1 MPLFIFANPQIPL
14 HILTYVNKDDKMNP
28 SNKSKEEK
36 KAGSSMKEK
45 WKAVVIWAQKRK
57 IPLLSVAVM
66 LSFAINFIATPTE
79 EEPKEVSYQTFS
91 KMVMNNKVE
100 GVEIDLGSPTF
111 DFTGTNEKT
120 YTTDN
125 PKDEDFKKDLLEAGI
140 KVEEVDA
147 KSSDMMVTVFGGIF
161 QIVLIV
167 VVFKVLMGSVSNSKN
182 MKRTETSTGVPGI
195 DFASVAGNEEAKEE
209 MFFLVDFLKNPE
221 KYQDKGAVLP
231 KGTLLYGPP
240 GTGKTLLAKAIAGEA
255 GVPFIST
262 NGSDFMEMYVGLG
275 AKRVRTLFEDARKK
289 APCIIFI
296 DEIDS
301 IGGARGQDV
310 HSENIQTI
318 NALLN
323 ELDGFSGSEGVVVI
337 GATNRIQDLDPA
349 LVRPGRFDKHIAINP
364 PDQKD
369 RVAILKVHSENKTLA
384 SDVNLQELSKLTI
397 GFAGADLSA
406 LLNEATILSVT
417 RGHDEI
423 SYADINDAYL
433 KTVMKGHEK
442 KNQADRKKDE
452 LELVAWHEA
461 GHALTAKLL
470 AKSEVPKVTITSFT
484 SGAGGV
490 TFITPSGNPLP
501 SKAYMENRVKT
512 LYAGRI
518 AEYLLLGDENQ
529 VTSGASSDIEEAT
542 KIIHHM
548 IVAYGMSEKFGMLNL
563 DTLGITNHANNL
575 VLEEASVIS
584 KKLYEE
590 TYNFMVNHRTELKDI
605 AEALLEK
612 ESITEE
618 ELDNLLL

>member
-1 MPLFIFANPQIPL
+1 
-14 HILTYVNKDDKMNP
+14 
-28 SNKSKEEK
+28 
-36 KAGSSMKEK
+36 MKEK
-45 WKAVVIWAQKRK
+45 WKAVINWAQKRK

-66 LSFAINFIATPTE
+66 LSFAINIIATPAE

-91 KMVMNNKVE
+91 KMVMNDKVE

-111 DFTGTNEKT
+111 IFTGTNEKE
-120 YTTDN
+120 YKTDN

-140 KVEEVDA
+140 KVEEVKG

-167 VVFKVLMGSVSNSKN
+167 VVFKVLMGSLSNSKN

-195 DFASVAGNEEAKEE
+195 DFTSVAGNEEAKEE

-262 NGSDFMEMYVGLG
+262 TGSDFMEMYVGLG

-301 IGGARGQDV
+301 IGGAREGNS

-318 NALLN
+318 NALLS

-349 LVRPGRFDKHIAINP
+349 LIRPGRFDKHIAINP

-369 RVAILKVHSENKTLA
+369 RVAILKVHSENKALA
-384 SDVNLQELSKLTI
+384 NDVNLQELSKLTI

-406 LLNEATILSVT
+406 LLNEAAILSVT

-423 SYADINDAYL
+423 SSADINDAYL

-461 GHALTAKLL
+461 GHALTAKLI

-501 SKAYMENRVKT
+501 SKVYMENRVKT

-518 AEYLLLGDENQ
+518 AEFLLLGDESQ
-529 VTSGASSDIEEAT
+529 VTAGASSDIEEAT

-548 IVAYGMSEKFGMLNL
+548 IVTYGMSDKFGMLNL
-563 DTLGITNHANNL
+563 DTLGITNHANSL
-575 VLEEASVIS
+575 VLEEASEIS
-584 KKLYEE
+584 KKLYAQ
-590 TYNFMVNHRTELKDI
+590 TYDFMANHQTELKAI

-612 ESITEE
+612 ESITEK
-618 ELDNLLL
+618 ELDNLLS

>member
-1 MPLFIFANPQIPL
+1 
-14 HILTYVNKDDKMNP
+14 
-28 SNKSKEEK
+28 
-36 KAGSSMKEK
+36 
-45 WKAVVIWAQKRK
+45 
-57 IPLLSVAVM
+57 M
-66 LSFAINFIATPTE
+66 LSFAININATPAE

-91 KMVMNNKVE
+91 KMVMNDKVE

-111 DFTGTNEKT
+111 IFTGTNEKE
-120 YTTDN
+120 YKTDN

-140 KVEEVDA
+140 KVEEVKE

-195 DFASVAGNEEAKEE
+195 DFTSVAGNEEAKEE

-262 NGSDFMEMYVGLG
+262 TGSDFMEMYVGLG

-301 IGGARGQDV
+301 IGGAREGNS

-318 NALLN
+318 NALLS

-337 GATNRIQDLDPA
+337 GATNRIRDLDPA
-349 LVRPGRFDKHIAINP
+349 LIRPGRFDKHIAINP

-384 SDVNLQELSKLTI
+384 NDVNLQELSKLTI

-406 LLNEATILSVT
+406 LLNEAAILSVT

-461 GHALTAKLL
+461 GHALTAKLI

-501 SKAYMENRVKT
+501 SKVYMENRVKT

-518 AEYLLLGDENQ
+518 AEFLLLGDESQ
-529 VTSGASSDIEEAT
+529 VTAGASSDIEEAT

-548 IVAYGMSEKFGMLNL
+548 IVTYGMSEKFGMLNL
-563 DTLGITNHANNL
+563 DTLGITNHANSL
-575 VLEEASVIS
+575 VLEEASEIS
-584 KKLYEE
+584 KKLYTQ
-590 TYNFMVNHRTELKDI
+590 TYDFMVEHQTGLKAI

-618 ELDNLLL
+618 ELDNLLS

>member
-1 MPLFIFANPQIPL
+1 
-14 HILTYVNKDDKMNP
+14 
-28 SNKSKEEK
+28 
-36 KAGSSMKEK
+36 MKEK
-45 WKAVVIWAQKRK
+45 WKAVAIWAQKRK

-66 LSFAINFIATPTE
+66 LSFAINIIATPKE

-91 KMVMNNKVE
+91 KMVMNDKVE

-111 DFTGTNEKT
+111 VFTGTNEKE
-120 YTTDN
+120 YKTDN

-140 KVEEVDA
+140 KVEEVNV

-182 MKRTETSTGVPGI
+182 MKLTETSTGVPGI
-195 DFASVAGNEEAKEE
+195 DFSSVAGNEEAKEE

-349 LVRPGRFDKHIAINP
+349 LVRPGRFDKHIAINL

-423 SYADINDAYL
+423 TYADINDAYL
-433 KTVMKGHEK
+433 KTIMKGHEK

-501 SKAYMENRVKT
+501 SKVYMENRIKT

-518 AEYLLLGDENQ
+518 AEFLLLGDESQ
-529 VTSGASSDIEEAT
+529 VTAGASSDIEEAT

-548 IVAYGMSEKFGMLNL
+548 IVTYGMSKKFGMLNL
-563 DTLGITNHANNL
+563 DTLGVTNHANSL
-575 VLEEASVIS
+575 VLEEASEIS
-584 KKLYEE
+584 KTLYAQ
-590 TYNFMVNHRTELKDI
+590 THNFMENHQAELKAI

-618 ELDNLLL
+618 ELDNLVS

>member
-1 MPLFIFANPQIPL
+1 
-14 HILTYVNKDDKMNP
+14 
-28 SNKSKEEK
+28 
-36 KAGSSMKEK
+36 MKEK
-45 WKAVVIWAQKRK
+45 WKAVAIWAQKRK

-66 LSFAINFIATPTE
+66 LSFAINIIATPKE
-79 EEPKEVSYQTFS
+79 EKPKEVSYQTFS
-91 KMVMNNKVE
+91 KMVTNDKVE

-111 DFTGTNEKT
+111 VFTGTNEKE
-120 YTTDN
+120 YKTDN

-140 KVEEVDA
+140 KVEEVNV

-167 VVFKVLMGSVSNSKN
+167 VVFKVLMGSMSNSKN
-182 MKRTETSTGVPGI
+182 LKLTETTTGVHGI
-195 DFASVAGNEEAKEE
+195 DFTSVAGNEEAKEE

-275 AKRVRTLFEDARKK
+275 AKRVRALFEEARKK

-301 IGGARGQDV
+301 VGGTRGKDV
-310 HSENIQTI
+310 HSENTQTI

-323 ELDGFSGSEGVVVI
+323 ELDGFTGSEGVVVI

-369 RVAILKVHSENKTLA
+369 RVAILKVHSENKALA
-384 SDVNLQELSKLTI
+384 SDVDLQELSKLTI

-406 LLNEATILSVT
+406 LLNEAAILSVT
-417 RGHDEI
+417 RGHEEI

-461 GHALTAKLL
+461 GHALTAKML

-518 AEYLLLGDENQ
+518 AESLLLGDESQ
-529 VTSGASSDIEEAT
+529 VTAGASSDIEEAT

-548 IVAYGMSEKFGMLNL
+548 IVTYGMSDKFGMLNL
-563 DTLGITNHANNL
+563 DTLGITNHANSL
-575 VLEEASVIS
+575 VLEEASEIS
-584 KKLYEE
+584 KKLYAQ
-590 TYNFMVNHRTELKDI
+590 TYNFMSDHKTELKAI

-618 ELDNLLL
+618 ELDNLLS